1 MPHDK
6 TSGTHIQWDFD
17 LSTGVQAGSV
27 AQWIK
32 CLLRN
37 GVWKVHASS
46 RKARWEP
53 SQTNLS
59 KVLGIPHHSTEP
71 AHIMGTLSCVRI
83 YLRGASPATQDEVYL
98 VRFSEMLIF
107 FYLFLVNKRL
117 FEEQQ
122 NG

>member
-17 LSTGVQAGSV
+17 LSTGVQAGSE
-27 AQWIK
+27 AQWIE

-37 GVWKVHASS
+37 DVWKVHSSS

-71 AHIMGTLSCVRI
+71 AHIMGTLSCVWI
-83 YLRGASPATQDEVYL
+83 YLRGASSDEVYL

-107 FYLFLVNKRL
+107 LNLFLVNKRL